1 MPAGV
6 DTIVR
11 VTFSFVHGLAV
22 AMVLPI
28 YFMMYPEF
36 SKTYLYVIL
45 FAIIPAFS
53 YVFSLAL
60 NSLTQYI
67 SCGTVVF
74 GQIALASI
82 FNPIFVLIFAFIS
95 WMFPVLRTFVNAIL
109 PEQPLDVM
117 KQEGDTTM
125 KMILSYAFYILWGG
139 IYGQTYSAGFAQSCP
154 SATLPIK
161 VIEPVAITPNQDAS
175 GASVPK

>member
-1 MPAGV
+1 MAASV

-36 SKTYLYVIL
+36 SKNYFFVLL
-45 FAIIPAFS
+45 FAIIPLFS
-53 YVFSLAL
+53 YVFSLGL

-82 FNPIFVLIFAFIS
+82 FNPIFVL
-95 WMFPVLRTFVNAIL
+95 
-109 PEQPLDVM
+109 PEQPTDVL

-125 KMILSYAFYILWGG
+125 KMVLSYAFYILWGG

-154 SATLPIK
+154 
-161 VIEPVAITPNQDAS
+161 

>member
-1 MPAGV
+1 
-6 DTIVR
+6 
-11 VTFSFVHGLAV
+11 
-22 AMVLPI
+22 
-28 YFMMYPEF
+28 
-36 SKTYLYVIL
+36 
-45 FAIIPAFS
+45 
-53 YVFSLAL
+53 
-60 NSLTQYI
+60 
-67 SCGTVVF
+67 
-74 GQIALASI
+74 
-82 FNPIFVLIFAFIS
+82 
-95 WMFPVLRTFVNAIL
+95 
-109 PEQPLDVM
+109 M

>member
-1 MPAGV
+1 MAASV

-36 SKTYLYVIL
+36 SKNYFYVLL
-45 FAIIPAFS
+45 FAIVPIFS
-53 YVFSLAL
+53 YIFSLGL

-67 SCGTVVF
+67 SCGTVVL

-82 FNPIFVLIFAFIS
+82 FNPIFVILFGFIS
-95 WMFPVLRTFVNAIL
+95 YMLPVLRTFVAAVL
-109 PEQPLDVM
+109 PEQPTDVL

-125 KMILSYAFYILWGG
+125 KMVLSYAFYILWGG

-154 SATLPIK
+154 
-161 VIEPVAITPNQDAS
+161 